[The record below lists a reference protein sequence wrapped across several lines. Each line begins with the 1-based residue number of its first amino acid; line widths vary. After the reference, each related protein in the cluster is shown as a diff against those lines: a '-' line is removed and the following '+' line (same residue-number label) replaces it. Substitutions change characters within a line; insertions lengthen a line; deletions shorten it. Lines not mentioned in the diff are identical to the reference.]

1 MVRVLQ
7 DQNDKE
13 SKIVYIAPT
22 KSLCSERVA
31 DWKAKFRTILDQG
44 QRKDDPVV
52 ELTGD
57 TSDTAFKICQHARI
71 MYVQLRLGG
80 AQF

>member
-7 DQNDKE
+7 DQNGKE

-31 DWKAKFRTILDQG
+31 DWKAKFRTILDHQPN
-44 QRKDDPVV
+44 QESVV

-57 TSDTAFKICQHARI
+57 TSDVAYKVCQHARI
-71 MYVQLRLGG
+71 MSVWLPL
-80 AQF
+80 